1 MKVKTILN
9 SELAPVL
16 TQYCVDFVS
25 RFSEQY
31 DNVLMEYAE
40 RLVKHDVT
48 PKELQRGI
56 ERLKTR
62 SGKNKFSPNPEE
74 FALMC
79 KPSAEELGI
88 PDLDHCMHEIR
99 EARGRWRFDKY
110 PFAHDLV
117 RLMNDNVGYELYHC
131 SAQQFRKLCER
142 EYERL
147 LVLARKDSLPKNI
160 KALPRNAEERSVVE
174 KSGHLLSKSDA
185 QKTLARFGIQRN
197 LA

>member
-1 MKVKTILN
+1 MTVMMTEVVPVMTLYCPDFANRFDGQNIEDVMREYMSQIRKN
-9 SELAPVL
+9 ELRVA
-16 TQYCVDFVS
+16 
-25 RFSEQY
+25 
-31 DNVLMEYAE
+31 
-40 RLVKHDVT
+40 DVR
-48 PKELQRGI
+48 KGI

-62 SGKNKFSPNPEE
+62 KEKWTPNPTE
-74 FALMC
+74 FVELC
-79 KPSAEELGI
+79 KPSPEELGI

-160 KALPRNAEERSVVE
+160 KALPRVAEERSVVE
-174 KSGHLLSKSDA
+174 KSGQLLSKSDA